1 MLALALAVRRGDTP
15 GATALLDSA
24 LELRGDLY
32 RFVAAAGRDLHLAE
46 DIVQE
51 TLLRAQCERKQVRD
65 PRAWCFT
72 VALNLLRSHLR
83 RRRWLPLRAADS
95 VEGWEF
101 VERHATRD
109 AVHRALAV
117 LRPEQ
122 RTALLLHTLAGF
134 THAEIAAMHGVS
146 EAAVRQRVHRAREA
160 FARAYAIR
168 ELR

>member
-1 MLALALAVRRGDTP
+1 MTTSQADLMRQLHDEHAPALWGYCVRLTNGDRP
-15 GATALLDSA
+15 RAQ
-24 LELRGDLY
+24 
-32 RFVAAAGRDLHLAE
+32 

-51 TLLRAQCERKQVRD
+51 TLLRAHRERKQVRD

-72 VALNLLRSHLR
+72 VALNLLRSHFR
-83 RRRWLPLRAADS
+83 RQRWLPLRAAES

-109 AVHRALAV
+109 AVHRALAAV
-117 LRPEQ
+117 RPDQ
-122 RTALLLHTLAGF
+122 RTALLLQTIAGF

-146 EAAVRQRVHRAREA
+146 VEAARQRVHRAREA

-168 ELR
+168 EVE

>member
-1 MLALALAVRRGDTP
+1 MLAPAFAVTRREAP
-15 GATALLDSA
+15 TARILVAAA
-24 LELRGDLY
+24 LELRADLY
-32 RFVAAAGRDLHLAE
+32 RFVAASGRDHHLAE

-51 TLLRAQCERKQVRD
+51 TLLRAQRETKDVRD

-72 VALNLLRSHLR
+72 VALNLLRSHFR
-83 RRRWLPLRAADS
+83 RKRWLPLRAADT

-101 VERHATRD
+101 TERHETRD
-109 AVHRALAV
+109 AVHRALAA

-134 THAEIAAMHGVS
+134 THAEIATMQGIS
-146 EAAVRQRVHRAREA
+146 EAAARQRVHRGREA

-168 ELR
+168 ETQ

>member
-1 MLALALAVRRGDTP
+1 MLALALAVTRRDASS
-15 GATALLDSA
+15 ATGLLDDA

-32 RFVAAAGRDLHLAE
+32 RFIAAAGRDHHLAE

-51 TLLRAQCERKQVRD
+51 TMLRAQRERKPVRD
-65 PRAWCFT
+65 ARAWCFT

-109 AVHRALAV
+109 AVHRALAT

-122 RTALLLHTLAGF
+122 RTALLLHTVAGF
-134 THAEIAAMHGVS
+134 AHAEIAALLGIS
-146 EAAVRQRVHRAREA
+146 EPAARQRVHRAREA

-168 ELR
+168 DLP

>member
-1 MLALALAVRRGDTP
+1 MLALALPVTRREAP
-15 GATALLDSA
+15 AASLLDAA
-24 LELRGDLY
+24 LELRADLY
-32 RFVAAAGRDLHLAE
+32 RFVAAAGRDHHLAE

-51 TLLRAQCERKQVRD
+51 TLVRAHREKKQVRD

-72 VALNLLRSHLR
+72 VALNLLRSHFR
-83 RRRWLPLRAADS
+83 RQRWLPLRAAES

-109 AVHRALAV
+109 AVHRALAAV
-117 LRPEQ
+117 RPDQ
-122 RTALLLHTLAGF
+122 RTALLLHTIAGF

-146 EAAVRQRVHRAREA
+146 VEAARQRVHRAREA

-168 ELR
+168 EVE